1 MYFIS
6 KQHDMK
12 GVNKMSN
19 IDILEKEYE
28 ISYMEFVNELEL
40 FSDNETIT
48 CYTESG
54 SGTYSTFGKIKAK
67 LTRLFE
73 FIKKILLQFIYG

>member
-19 IDILEKEYE
+19 IGILEKEYE
-28 ISYMEFVNELEL
+28 ISYMEFVNELQL
-40 FSDNETIT
+40 FSDNEAIT
-48 CYTESG
+48 CYTESE

-73 FIKKILLQFIYG
+73 SIKKILLQFIYG